1 LPAGNEPDAPAC
13 CRNICTQLANCSSGP
28 TSARAGFWQQ
38 NRLSQFDELD
48 DTFATSK
55 GVVDLAWSVCYMLNP
70 WHVREDA
77 MFEIIRPNA
86 DRAAIAC
93 SILEGLPEWFGIPKA
108 REEYIE
114 RAGELPMLA
123 VSTGTEIIGFLSIE
137 NKTRVSSEIFVLGVR
152 REWHRRGVG
161 KCLFN
166 AVEADLV
173 AGGIRY
179 LIVKTLSDKS
189 RNAPYLLTR
198 RFYESVGFEP
208 IDELPELWGPDNP
221 CLLMLKPLQTGR
233 RG

>member
-1 LPAGNEPDAPAC
+1 MRSKLSHAG
-13 CRNICTQLANCSSGP
+13 
-28 TSARAGFWQQ
+28 
-38 NRLSQFDELD
+38 
-48 DTFATSK
+48 
-55 GVVDLAWSVCYMLNP
+55 
-70 WHVREDA
+70 EDGKQ
-77 MFEIIRPNA
+77 MFEIVRPNVG
-86 DRAAIAC
+86 RAAIAR

-114 RAGELPMLA
+114 KADELPMLA
-123 VSTGTEIIGFLSIE
+123 VSTGTEIVGFLSTE
-137 NKTRVSSEIFVLGVR
+137 NKTLVSSEIVVVGVH

-166 AVEADLV
+166 AVEADLA

-198 RFYESVGFEP
+198 RFYQSIGFEP

-221 CLLMLKPLQTGR
+221 CLLMLKPLR
-233 RG
+233 LEA